1 MALLPRARP
10 DEPRRKMRARDHH
23 GQALLQR
30 AGSAS
35 DVRLHA
41 NYGRLR
47 LHERIPDL
55 TPMARRPVERH
66 RRRALGNHE
75 IDHRERRETMRR
87 GSGEWG
93 VGSGADSGHINS
105 HSPFPTPHSPFSN
118 YSYTTP
124 RSEERSKAKGRAI
137 YAPIR

>member
-23 GQALLQR
+23 GQAFLQR

-47 LHERIPDL
+47 LHHRIPDW
-55 TPMARRPVERH
+55 TRMARRPVEHH
-66 RRRALGNHE
+66 RRRRFGNHDR
-75 IDHRERRETMRR
+75 DHRERRETTSR

-93 VGSGADSGHINS
+93 VWAYCGGATIAVFDAPGSMRRVVQWTPDGARLAFTLTRGGV
-105 HSPFPTPHSPFSN
+105 SN
-118 YSYTTP
+118 
-124 RSEERSKAKGRAI
+124 I
-137 YAPIR
+137 